1 MYLSLMMTSG
11 CGLSRPL
18 PPDTHCALNVSTHAA
33 PSLQAS
39 YWRNYQ
45 DQVHIYDTY
54 AKNIYTKMN
63 TITDKDQLGPLTT
76 STKYQDQVHISDYNL
91 ACVYTE
97 ENFII
102 PR

>member
-1 MYLSLMMTSG
+1 MMTSG

-63 TITDKDQLGPLTT
+63 TITDKDQLGPMTT
-76 STKYQDQVHISDYNL
+76 TVPSNKTKYIYQITTF
-91 ACVYTE
+91 CVY
-97 ENFII
+97 I
-102 PR
+102 